1 MQRYLVEK
9 REKRRNN
16 KKEIITRDA
25 PPRTVAARGEI
36 LTAAHTVKEENPQP
50 WVDVLCDALARH
62 YSVAVSRE

>member
-9 REKRRNN
+9 EKREGIR
-16 KKEIITRDA
+16 KKITRDA